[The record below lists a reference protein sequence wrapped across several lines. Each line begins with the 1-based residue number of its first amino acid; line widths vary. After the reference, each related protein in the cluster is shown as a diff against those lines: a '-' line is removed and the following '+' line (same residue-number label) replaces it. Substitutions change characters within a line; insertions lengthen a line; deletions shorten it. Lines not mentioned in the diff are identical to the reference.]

1 MEQINTG
8 HYHSGNKQHSDLRPD
23 LSAPKPSKTAEV
35 LLTLLQDI
43 TATDD
48 EAPSGMIL
56 SYEPGVTLGWETG
69 VTVRRR
75 NEKQCAPPYTIAPH
89 IRFTYQSK
97 SRRG

>member
-23 LSAPKPSKTAEV
+23 LSAPKPSKTTEV

-48 EAPSGMIL
+48 EAPAGMTL
-56 SYEPGVTLGWETG
+56 SYEPGASVGWEMEA
-69 VTVRRR
+69 TVRRR
-75 NEKQCAPPYTIAPH
+75 NEQQCAPPYIP
-89 IRFTYQSK
+89 FPYQSK